1 MRRPRWI
8 EAPDDQAKLRRLSKR
23 ELLAFLGVLLVCSV
37 ALGIS
42 VSLRHA
48 VNVWLTTGLTA
59 AFCLAATLAAGAKH
73 IRSYLTWDGRKAAL
87 GLAFGL
93 AAVPATHVAFHLLGE
108 HQPTL
113 NHEVHELYASLNA
126 WPGPL
131 AALPLLIFVIAVE
144 ELVFRGVL
152 QHVLQDLLGKPSSR
166 HRAALVLLG
175 TFVYLAPQLISN
187 SLVLVLMAA
196 AWGMVWTL
204 ERLYSGSVVMP
215 FITHATWSVGVFV
228 LFPVL

>member
-8 EAPDDQAKLRRLSKR
+8 EAPHDQANLRRLSKR

-42 VSLRHA
+42 VSMRHT

-59 AFCLAATLAAGAKH
+59 AFCLAATLTAGAKH
-73 IRSYLTWDGRKAAL
+73 IRSYLTWDGHKAAM
-87 GLAFGL
+87 GLIFGL
-93 AAVPATHVAFHLLGE
+93 LAIPVTHVAFHLIGE

-113 NHEVHELYASLNA
+113 NHEVIELYDSLNA

-131 AALPLLIFVIAVE
+131 VALPLLLFVIAVE
-144 ELVFRGVL
+144 ELVYRGVL
-152 QHVLQDLLGKPSSR
+152 QHVLQDLLSKPSSR

-187 SLVLVLMAA
+187 SLVLVLVAA
-196 AWGMVWTL
+196 AWGMIWTL
-204 ERLYSGSVVMP
+204 ERLYSGSVLVP

-228 LFPVL
+228 LFPVR